1 MATDTALPSIEFT
14 DAAPS
19 GGSAAHLPP
28 PPAAVLGP
36 NGPAK
41 PGTGFGRL
49 PLVTGGG
56 PGDEELYKFWSDH
69 VKNGLVRNDEMFR
82 RILNAFMKPYY
93 ATVWMYGILFAV
105 GVLSFIAAA
114 ALSVY
119 YQQPMYA
126 MIFGGLSVVA
136 FLGYFIGRPLRSL
149 EENLEFITWLGII
162 YNTYWSRVAY
172 ALDRNTVQKDLHDA
186 VEDAAAQIER
196 LIDKHGGMSS
206 KRPGASE

>member
-1 MATDTALPSIEFT
+1 MATDTVLPSIEFT
-14 DAAPS
+14 EATAGAGHP
-19 GGSAAHLPP
+19 LPP
-28 PPAAVLGP
+28 APTEA
-36 NGPAK
+36 
-41 PGTGFGRL
+41 PGADGSPKASTGVGRL

-56 PGDEELYKFWSDH
+56 PGDEELYRFWSEH
-69 VKNGLVRNDEMFR
+69 IKSGLARNDEMFR

-93 ATVWMYGILFAV
+93 ATVWMYGVLFAV

-136 FLGYFIGRPLRSL
+136 FLGYFIGKPLRSL

-162 YNTYWSRVAY
+162 YNTYWSRVVY
-172 ALDRNTVQKDLHDA
+172 SLDRSTVQKDLRDA
-186 VEDAAAQIER
+186 VEDAGAQIER

>member
-1 MATDTALPSIEFT
+1 MATDTVFPSIELTEAT
-14 DAAPS
+14 DGPV
-19 GGSAAHLPP
+19 HRLPP
-28 PPAAVLGP
+28 APAEA
-36 NGPAK
+36 
-41 PGTGFGRL
+41 PGHFGAPKAASGEGRL

-69 VKNGLVRNDEMFR
+69 VKSGLARNDEMFR

-105 GVLSFIAAA
+105 GVLAFITAAG
-114 ALSVY
+114 LSIY
-119 YQQPMYA
+119 YREPMYA

-162 YNTYWSRVAY
+162 YNTYWSRVVY
-172 ALDRNTVQKDLHDA
+172 ALDRNTVQKDLRDA

-206 KRPGASE
+206 KRPGANE